1 MDQSERHITT
11 LADIENDS
19 LLDRVVAIRDKATT
33 EAEDIENIINLTKSI
48 MTELNSI
55 TSDLDTYQTEF
66 NSLGSRV
73 KINFP
78 NYCNFRRKVT
88 NLAWLFVR

>member
-33 EAEDIENIINLTKSI
+33 EAEDIESIINLTKSI
-48 MTELNSI
+48 MSELNSI

-78 NYCNFRRKVT
+78 NYCKIFTKS
-88 NLAWLFVR
+88 W

>member
-1 MDQSERHITT
+1 MDQSERHIST

-48 MTELNSI
+48 MTELNTI

-66 NSLGSRV
+66 NSLGLRV
-73 KINFP
+73 KIIFP
-78 NYCNFRRKVT
+78 NFCNF
-88 NLAWLFVR
+88 